1 MSAELSRFWLK
12 FDGGD
17 MRHGLGY
24 GVTAWTE
31 DDALQIVQSDVLGG
45 APLPT
50 VTLRAD
56 VDISMLDAGHILP
69 NMESPNRRGIWY
81 PRGYAKSK

>member
-1 MSAELSRFWLK
+1 MPAELRRFWLK
-12 FDGGD
+12 FDDGD
-17 MRHGLGY
+17 MRHGRGY
-24 GVTAWTE
+24 GVTAWNE
-31 DDALQIVQSDVLGG
+31 DDALQIVKSDIFRG

-50 VTLRAD
+50 FTLRAD

-81 PRGYAKSK
+81 PRGFAK